1 MKLERTIQFLIKSFL
16 FLLPCQT
23 VWIIQERLLNGQKWQ
38 YGTIQFFATE
48 AILWLII
55 VLFMFWYLKKYRS
68 GKRERGFGLD
78 RFFILSLFLAVLYAA
93 VSRFWALDP
102 ALAVQYSL
110 YTMEASC
117 LFFIIAFGPVKFWDV
132 LLWLVY
138 GSILP
143 ALLGIVQFVLQATF
157 ASSLLGLTFHD
168 PLVAGTSIVE
178 TGVGKRLLRAYGTFS
193 HPNSF
198 GGYLFFVCMAFVALY
213 YFAAKEFDKKK
224 SIVLS
229 VAGVIVFHALF
240 FTFSR
245 SAWLAF
251 LVLFACVSIYAIKNK
266 NEILKKLCVRTLIL
280 MAIVLVAYHG
290 YVFDRFTVR
299 NTHEQA
305 SINERISGYKE
316 SWELFK
322 KKPLF
327 GVGVGNY
334 TAASYAMD
342 SSRSGWEYQPVH
354 NVALL
359 FLVEWGVVGGLLLA
373 QVKILYVLTFRK
385 YIRGQKAVIAVLVFS
400 IAPLA
405 LFDHYLL
412 SSYVGLV
419 LLGIFA
425 GLFTRYLVVE
435 KSIHK

>member
-1 MKLERTIQFLIKSFL
+1 MKLERIIQILTKLFL
-16 FLLPCQT
+16 FFLPWQT
-23 VWIIQERLLNGQKWQ
+23 VWIFEERFLNGTKWQ

-68 GKRERGFGLD
+68 GKRERGFGMD
-78 RFFILSLFLAVLYAA
+78 RFFILSLFLLVLYAA
-93 VSRFWALDP
+93 VSRFWALDSG
-102 ALAVQYSL
+102 LAVQYSL
-110 YTMEASC
+110 YIMEASC
-117 LFFIIAFGPVKFWDV
+117 LFFIIAFGPVKFRDM
-132 LLWLVY
+132 LLWTVY
-138 GSILP
+138 GAILP
-143 ALLGIVQFVLQATF
+143 ALIGITQFVFQTTF
-157 ASSLLGLTFHD
+157 VSTLFGLAFHD

-178 TGVGKRLLRAYGTFS
+178 TGAGERTLRAYGTFG

-213 YFAAKEFDKKK
+213 YVTAKEFDRKK
-224 SIVLS
+224 SMVLS

-245 SAWLAF
+245 SAWMAF
-251 LVLFACVSIYAIKNK
+251 LILFACVSVYTIKNK

-280 MAIVLVAYHG
+280 MVIVFVAYHG
-290 YVFDRFTVR
+290 YIADRFTVR

-322 KKPLF
+322 KKPLV

-334 TAASYAMD
+334 TAASYVLD
-342 SSRSGWEYQPVH
+342 SGRSGWEYQPVH
-354 NVALL
+354 NVLLL
-359 FLVEWGVVGGLLLA
+359 FLVEWGVVGALLLA
-373 QVKILYVLTFRK
+373 QVKILYFITFRK
-385 YIRGQKAVIAVLVFS
+385 YIRDRKILIAVLVFS

-412 SSYVGLV
+412 SSYAGLI
-419 LLGIFA
+419 LLGIFG
-425 GLFTRYLVVE
+425 GLFTRYIL
-435 KSIHK
+435 SDA